1 MKHHK
6 SFLILIISSLII
18 TSCKTA
24 KQSENAAKQT
34 MTTNTNNAGP
44 HAIIYKTT
52 KDYSD
57 NVPVT
62 LSEDK
67 KKVISYPDKGDVFY
81 KGKLAYPT
89 KLENG
94 YLLDNRGISATTAFT
109 KYTYEEYSKL
119 KTTPDTETLFN
130 SIIDANPF
138 TEIIDCGS
146 RYRFKDEVTEL
157 NAEIK
162 SGKIKE
168 YPKLK

>member
-1 MKHHK
+1 MKLNK
-6 SFLILIISSLII
+6 SFLILILSTLII
-18 TSCKTA
+18 SPCKT
-24 KQSENAAKQT
+24 KEP
-34 MTTNTNNAGP
+34 MTTWNQSASP
-44 HAIIYKTT
+44 HAIIYKTN

-67 KKVISYPDKGDVFY
+67 KKVVSYPDKGDVFY

-89 KLENG
+89 RLENG
-94 YLLDNRGISATTAFT
+94 YLLDNRGISANTAFT

-119 KTTPDTETLFN
+119 KTTPDAETLFN
-130 SIIDANPF
+130 SIIDASPF
-138 TEIIDCGS
+138 TEIIDCGN
-146 RYRFKDEVTEL
+146 RYRFKDEISEL

-168 YPKLK
+168 YPKLI